1 VTQDTQK
8 AKGSLRTDQDQLM
21 FGQGFSFSGYER
33 DPLFLNLG
41 NRRFVD
47 ISGCS
52 GIDSVSDGRAGVFA
66 DFDNDG
72 DLDVFSTTI
81 QGQSH
86 LLFRNNVGHDNRWL
100 RVVLEGGRALGR
112 DAWSAVV
119 RVRTSAGTLTKTK
132 AGGSGFISQHDPRLL
147 FGLGTD
153 ESAASAEVTWPD
165 GTVERFAGPLAAGTT
180 VRLVRGRGR
189 AEPLPLAA
197 ARLPDP
203 MTRAE
208 AMASELHAKVG
219 QPVPDLRV
227 LSLDGRATTL
237 GALRAPGRR
246 LLVNLWATW
255 CIPCKTEM
263 PELEAMRLRLAE
275 RGIDLIG
282 VSVDTEAEAPVAEY
296 AKARVTYPI
305 YRLEPAEMGR
315 LYTSDEVTVPLTLL
329 VETDG
334 RVAELIPGWSDASR
348 RRFEAML
355 LGQHGPAP
363 GR

>member
-41 NRRFVD
+41 NRKFVD

-86 LLFRNNVGHDNRWL
+86 LLFRNNVGQDNRFL
-100 RVVLEGGRALGR
+100 RVVLEGGTSIGR

-119 RVRTSAGTLTKTK
+119 RVHTSAGTLTKTK
-132 AGGSGFISQHDPRLL
+132 AAGSGFISQHDPRLL

-153 ESAASAEVTWPD
+153 ESAASVEVTWPD
-165 GTVERFAGPLAAGTT
+165 GTVEPFAGPFAAGTT
-180 VRLVRGRGR
+180 VRLVQGKGR
-189 AEPLPLAA
+189 AEPVRLAA

-203 MTRAE
+203 LTRAE

-219 QPVPDLRV
+219 LPVPDLRV
-227 LSLDGRATTL
+227 VGLDGRATTL
-237 GALRAPGRR
+237 RALAKPGRR
-246 LLVNLWATW
+246 LLVNVWATW
-255 CIPCKTEM
+255 CIPCKVEM
-263 PELEAMRLRLAE
+263 PELEAMRERLAT
-275 RGIDLIG
+275 RGIDLVG

-296 AKARVTYPI
+296 AKARVSYPV
-305 YRLEPAEMGR
+305 YRLDPAEMGR
-315 LYTSDEVTVPLTLL
+315 LYTSDEVTVPLSFLI
-329 VETDG
+329 EPDG

-355 LGQHGPAP
+355 GGAAG

>member
-8 AKGSLRTDQDQLM
+8 AKGSLRTDQDELM

-41 NRRFVD
+41 NGKFVD
-47 ISGCS
+47 VSGCS

-86 LLFRNNVGHDNRWL
+86 LLFRNNVGQDNRWL
-100 RVVLEGGRALGR
+100 RVALEGGPTVGR

-119 RVRTSAGTLTKTK
+119 RVRTPAGILTKTK

-147 FGLGTD
+147 FGLGTE
-153 ESAASAEVTWPD
+153 ESVASVEVTWPD
-165 GTVERFAGPLAAGTT
+165 GTVEPFAGPFAAGTT
-180 VRLVRGRGR
+180 VRLVQGMGR
-189 AEPLPLAA
+189 AEPVRLAA

-203 MTRAE
+203 LTRAE
-208 AMASELHAKVG
+208 AMASELHARVG
-219 QPVPDLRV
+219 QTVPDLRV
-227 LSLDGRATTL
+227 VGLDGRATTL
-237 GALRAPGRR
+237 RALAAPGRR
-246 LLVNLWATW
+246 LLVNVWATW
-255 CIPCKTEM
+255 CIPCKNEM
-263 PELEAMRLRLAE
+263 PELESMRSRLAE
-275 RGIDLIG
+275 RGIDLVG
-282 VSVDTEAEAPVAEY
+282 VSVDTEEDAPVDEY

-305 YRLEPAEMGR
+305 YRLDPAEMGR
-315 LYTSDEVTVPLTLL
+315 LYTSDEVTVPLSLL
-329 VETDG
+329 VGPDG
-334 RVAELIPGWSDASR
+334 RMAELIPGWSDASR
-348 RRFEAML
+348 RRFEAL
-355 LGQHGPAP
+355 AGGAGAAG

>member
-1 VTQDTQK
+1 MTQDTQK

-41 NRRFVD
+41 NRKFVD

-86 LLFRNNVGHDNRWL
+86 LLFRNNVGQDGRTL
-100 RVVLEGGRALGR
+100 RVVLEGGKSTGR

-153 ESAASAEVTWPD
+153 ESAASVEVTWPD
-165 GTVERFAGPLAAGTT
+165 GTVEPFAGAFAAGTT
-180 VRLVRGRGR
+180 VRLVQGTGR
-189 AEPLPLAA
+189 AEPVRLAA

-203 MTRAE
+203 QTRAE

-219 QPVPDLRV
+219 QPIPDLRV
-227 LSLDGRATTL
+227 VGLDGRATTL
-237 GALRAPGRR
+237 RALAKPGRR
-246 LLVNLWATW
+246 LLVNVWATW
-255 CIPCKTEM
+255 CVPCKVEM
-263 PELEAMRLRLAE
+263 PELEAMRERLAE
-275 RGIDLIG
+275 RGVDLVG
-282 VSVDTEAEAPVAEY
+282 VSVDTEADAPVAEY
-296 AKARVTYPI
+296 AKARVSYPI
-305 YRLEPAEMGR
+305 YRLDPAEMGK
-315 LYTSDEVTVPLTLL
+315 LYTSDEVTVPLSFLI
-329 VETDG
+329 EPDG

-348 RRFEAML
+348 RRFETML
-355 LGQHGPAP
+355 GGVGAP
-363 GR
+363 GAR

>member
-1 VTQDTQK
+1 
-8 AKGSLRTDQDQLM
+8 M

-41 NRRFVD
+41 NGKFVD

-86 LLFRNNVGHDNRWL
+86 LLFRNNVGQDSRWL
-100 RVVLEGGRALGR
+100 RVVLEGGRSIGR

-132 AGGSGFISQHDPRLL
+132 AGGSGFVSQHDPRLL

-153 ESAASAEVTWPD
+153 ASAASVEVTWPD
-165 GTVERFAGPLAAGTT
+165 GTVEPFAGPFAAGTT
-180 VRLVRGRGR
+180 VRLVQGKGR
-189 AEPLPLAA
+189 AEPVRLAA

-203 MTRAE
+203 LTRAE

-219 QPVPDLRV
+219 QPVPDLRLV
-227 LSLDGRATTL
+227 GLDGRATTL
-237 GALRAPGRR
+237 RALARPGRR
-246 LLVNLWATW
+246 LLVNVWATW
-255 CIPCKTEM
+255 CVPCRTEM
-263 PELEAMRLRLAE
+263 PELEAIHPRLAE
-275 RGIDLIG
+275 RGVDLVG
-282 VSVDTEAEAPVAEY
+282 VSVDTDEDAPVAEY
-296 AKARVTYPI
+296 AKARVTYPV
-305 YRLEPAEMGR
+305 YRLDPAEMGR
-315 LYTSDEVTVPLTLL
+315 LYTSDEATVPLTFLIDA
-329 VETDG
+329 DG

-348 RRFEAML
+348 RRFEAI
-355 LGQHGPAP
+355 LGAP
-363 GR
+363 GPGAGR